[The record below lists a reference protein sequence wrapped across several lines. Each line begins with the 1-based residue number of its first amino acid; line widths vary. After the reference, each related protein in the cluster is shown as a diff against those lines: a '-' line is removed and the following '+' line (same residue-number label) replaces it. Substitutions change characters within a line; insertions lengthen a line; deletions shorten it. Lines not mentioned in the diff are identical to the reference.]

1 MKYLTIIFYAFSLIK
16 DLFYNIN
23 FKIKQKNKTKEIKKV
38 EEFKKEIKEKV
49 ENGTKDDIDDL
60 NDKLKF

>member
-1 MKYLTIIFYAFSLIK
+1 MKYLTIILYAFSLIK
-16 DLFYNIN
+16 NLFDNIS

>member
-16 DLFYNIN
+16 KFFDIIA